1 LTYTQQKYDLD
12 KNPHTLYQVAKLH
25 LRFGDQAAGVKVL
38 KEVVRM
44 LPASDPDRAA
54 VQKLL
59 SGQEKP

>member
-1 LTYTQQKYDLD
+1 MVTQQQYDLD
-12 KNPHTLYQVAKLH
+12 KDPHTLYQVAKLH
-25 LRFGDQAAGVKVL
+25 LRLGDKAAGVKTL

-44 LPASDPDRAA
+44 LLASDPDRSA